1 MQLTV
6 MVANQICMCVG
17 AGEANS
23 PNSRVGRQRDLL
35 VTVYFSLRRA
45 NM

>member
-6 MVANQICMCVG
+6 MVANRVCVRGG

-23 PNSRVGRQRDLL
+23 PNSRVGRQRDPL